1 MADRIHKSLIGK
13 KILKFKFQHES
24 LSELN
29 RLEKISVIDVFS
41 FGKAV
46 VIRLDN
52 ELSIISHNQL

>member
-1 MADRIHKSLIGK
+1 MPEGPETHRMADRIHKSLIGK

-41 FGKAV
+41 FWKSSSDQ
-46 VIRLDN
+46 IR
-52 ELSIISHNQL
+52 Q